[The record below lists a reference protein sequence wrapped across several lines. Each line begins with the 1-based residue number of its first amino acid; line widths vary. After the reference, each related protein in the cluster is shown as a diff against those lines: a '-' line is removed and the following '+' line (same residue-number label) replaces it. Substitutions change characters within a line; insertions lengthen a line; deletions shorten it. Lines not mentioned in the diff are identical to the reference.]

1 VIVVDG
7 SPPEVFDQHAARF
20 ADTALH
26 VRTDPTLAMRNGKV
40 AGVHTGIRH
49 ARGDRVVIADDDV
62 RHTAATLRELAGD
75 LRWADLVIPQNV
87 FPIDAPWHARW
98 DTARTLLQR
107 LVGPDAPG
115 TLAIRRS
122 TFLAMGGY
130 DGDVLFENLELI
142 RTVAAAGGTI
152 ARRPDVYVTR
162 LPPSTQRFF
171 EQRVR
176 QAYDEFARPLRLG
189 AALLV
194 VPSVLRSL
202 RRGRGRGAI
211 RAAIASVALA
221 EVGRRRDG
229 GTVPTDRGAAR
240 PGLDARAR
248 DHGMVG
254 RDIARAARRLP
265 LPRGHHPSGCDAAS
279 GLAPSPEGPAACEP
293 SHSGFVRDRPQRHSG
308 ITARRV
314 VTAEPSSSTS
324 STSPRTRY
332 GPDR

>member
-229 GTVPTDRGAAR
+229 GAAR
-240 PGLDARAR
+240 FPRTAALYAPGWMLER
-248 DHGMVG
+248 
-254 RDIARAARRLP
+254 
-265 LPRGHHPSGCDAAS
+265 
-279 GLAPSPEGPAACEP
+279 
-293 SHSGFVRDRPQRHSG
+293 G
-308 ITARRV
+308 ITAWLAVTSRVLLGGCRYRGDIIRRAATPLRV
-314 VTAEPSSSTS
+314 LRRRRGARLRASRRTAVSSGTGHTDTAGSL
-324 STSPRTRY
+324 PAAW
-332 GPDR
+332 